1 MDVEVPHGDVV
12 IVVVIWVVTVGVV
25 AVFIKKEEKKLK
37 NWRRCQIS
45 S

>member
-12 IVVVIWVVTVGVV
+12 IVVVTVVTVGVV